1 MGNCCTPPIHN
12 TANSQSSDARNSITS
27 QIQKEERRVILPDYS
42 SSGDG
47 RRSEDDGS
55 NNDEEEVNQYEHI
68 DQETRAAYIGLLKF
82 KRANGYPDL
91 KFADLLMMSNIQI
104 TNRIERESTECESYQ
119 SHGLV

>member
-1 MGNCCTPPIHN
+1 MGNCCSTSLMHD
-12 TANSQSSDARNSITS
+12 TANSKSFDASKCIHS
-27 QIQKEERRVILPDYS
+27 QIQNEERRVILPDCS

-55 NNDEEEVNQYEHI
+55 NHDEEEVKQYEHI

-91 KFADLLMMSNIQI
+91 RFADLLMMRNIQI
-104 TNRIERESTECESYQ
+104 TNRIERESTECESY
-119 SHGLV
+119 